1 MSVDA
6 RVRDLVLRAQELQ
19 AQGLPVDPAELCRDC
34 PDLREAFLQ
43 ALGAAHCM
51 GRPPNTTGAEGA
63 SGVAAPAGPP
73 AAPPAVPGYEILGE
87 LGRGGMGVVYQARQV
102 RLNRLVAL
110 KMILA
115 GGHAGEAELARFRIE
130 AEAIA
135 RLQHPHIVQIHEVG
149 EYEGRPYLA
158 LEFCPG
164 GSLEGKLGGT
174 PLPPHEAGRLVETL
188 ARAMHAAH
196 RRHVLHRDL
205 KPANVLLLE
214 DGTPKVTDF
223 GLAKKLDEGGQTQT
237 GAVIG
242 TPSYMA
248 PEQAEGRKDVGAAAD
263 VYALG
268 AILYECLTG
277 RPPFKA
283 ATPFDTLLQVVGE
296 EPVPPRRLNPEVPRD
311 LETVCLRCL
320 EKQPAKRYATAEAL
334 AEDLRRFGAGEPVT
348 ARPAGRLGRAVKW
361 ARRKPAAAALVGVS
375 AAGAL
380 LLAAVVAW
388 FLAVLSQRN
397 RDLAEG
403 NRNLAAAG
411 EKLARERDKAGE
423 LLDRTRRVLMTT
435 QLLRVASI
443 HRENPVQ
450 ALELL
455 EDPDACPPELRDDF
469 AWRYYRGQC
478 QRWRLRWE
486 WPQGAIDAV
495 AVSPDGKLLAT
506 SRGKVIK
513 LWELNTGKP
522 VRSLEGHTR
531 RVTRLAF
538 APDSRVLASG
548 AQDVRPNWGWEK
560 VPVGQVD
567 TEVKVWHVAGEK
579 PRFESTT
586 KGGDIAALAFSA
598 DGKALAA
605 GYWPRPARVWE
616 VDSWRELAHLA
627 EVGAYVALS
636 PDGKQI
642 AAEVGA
648 RLEVWDVGKK
658 QRARTFPLSRVLAM
672 AGANVAFTAGGT
684 GLATVPRW
692 GASGELHLW
701 DLRTG
706 KAQHLVSPVL
716 PEAGAATLIS
726 GYEPF
731 ALHHVAAAPD
741 GKSLVTLSSNSTA
754 TVWDAEGGRE
764 QVAIQGTLG
773 QVVAVSFTDGGR
785 GVAVVQRSTRT
796 GEATT
801 TLRVWS
807 LAPRPE
813 RLLLPDARGVAFLPG
828 DKGLVTAHGDKL
840 KRVDPDTGREE
851 VLAEGLKDR
860 PLVFAGSPDGK
871 ALAFVSTAGKGM
883 SITVWDVPSR
893 RPRFTPEGDF
903 LAFRFSPDGT
913 GVVLSREDGV
923 RLLDAKTGA
932 ETRRIPTARGEM
944 GFAEFA
950 PDGHTLATGTATK
963 PLQLCDLR
971 TGRVRRTL
979 SQPLVPLRYLPD
991 NNLLV
996 ALRPGEPRVLTLWDL
1011 GKDREHFPLGKVH
1024 GDMVFVDFTAD
1035 GKALA
1040 TAGVGR
1046 DVVVWDTA
1054 TGQARLKFPVTE
1066 LGTVAFSPDGRF
1078 LAFAGFSD
1086 NGSVRVWDTRPI
1098 EETVI
1103 RPGR

>member
-1 MSVDA
+1 V
-6 RVRDLVLRAQELQ
+6 
-19 AQGLPVDPAELCRDC
+19 
-34 PDLREAFLQ
+34 
-43 ALGAAHCM
+43 
-51 GRPPNTTGAEGA
+51 
-63 SGVAAPAGPP
+63 
-73 AAPPAVPGYEILGE
+73 
-87 LGRGGMGVVYQARQV
+87 
-102 RLNRLVAL
+102 
-110 KMILA
+110 
-115 GGHAGEAELARFRIE
+115 
-130 AEAIA
+130 
-135 RLQHPHIVQIHEVG
+135 
-149 EYEGRPYLA
+149 
-158 LEFCPG
+158 
-164 GSLEGKLGGT
+164 
-174 PLPPHEAGRLVETL
+174 
-188 ARAMHAAH
+188 
-196 RRHVLHRDL
+196 
-205 KPANVLLLE
+205 
-214 DGTPKVTDF
+214 
-223 GLAKKLDEGGQTQT
+223 
-237 GAVIG
+237 
-242 TPSYMA
+242 
-248 PEQAEGRKDVGAAAD
+248 
-263 VYALG
+263 
-268 AILYECLTG
+268 
-277 RPPFKA
+277 
-283 ATPFDTLLQVVGE
+283 
-296 EPVPPRRLNPEVPRD
+296 
-311 LETVCLRCL
+311 
-320 EKQPAKRYATAEAL
+320 
-334 AEDLRRFGAGEPVT
+334 
-348 ARPAGRLGRAVKW
+348 GRAVKW
-361 ARRKPAAAALVGVS
+361 ARRKPAAAALVGGS

-388 FLAVLSQRN
+388 FLTVLSQRN
-397 RDLAEG
+397 RDLIEG
-403 NRNLAAAG
+403 NRNLTAAG
-411 EKLARERDKAGE
+411 KELARERDKAGE

-435 QLLRVASI
+435 QLLRVASLY
-443 HRENPVQ
+443 RENPVQ
-450 ALELL
+450 ALALL
-455 EDPDACPPELRDDF
+455 EDPDGCPPEWHDDF

-478 QRWRLRWE
+478 RRWRLTWE

-522 VRSLEGHTR
+522 VRSLAGHTR

-548 AQDVRPNWGWEK
+548 AQDVRPNWGSEK

-598 DGKALAA
+598 DGKTLAA
-605 GYWPRPARVWE
+605 GYWPRSARVWE
-616 VDSWRELAHLA
+616 VDSGRELAHLA

-636 PDGKQI
+636 PDGKQV

-658 QRARTFPLSRVLAM
+658 QRVRTFPLSRVLAM
-672 AGANVAFTAGGT
+672 AGVNVAFTAGGT

-692 GASGELHLW
+692 GHSGEIHLW

-716 PEAGAATLIS
+716 PAGGAPSLIS

-731 ALHHVAAAPD
+731 APHHVAAAPD
-741 GKSLVTLSSNSTA
+741 GKSLVTLSINSSTA

-764 QVAIQGTLG
+764 QVAIEGQGPL
-773 QVVAVSFTDGGR
+773 VVAVSFTDGGR
-785 GVAVVQRSTRT
+785 GVAVVQRYPRV

-813 RLLLPDARGVAFLPG
+813 HLLLPGARGVAFLPG
-828 DKGLVTAHGDKL
+828 GKGLVTAHGDKL

-851 VLAEGLKDR
+851 ALAEGLMDR
-860 PLVFAGSPDGK
+860 PPVLGKDGLPIRAPAGDGPRVLGASPDGK
-871 ALAFVSTAGKGM
+871 AVLSTDGKEG

-893 RPRFTPEGDF
+893 RPRFTAEGYP
-903 LAFRFSPDGT
+903 LSFRFSPDGT
-913 GVVLSREDGV
+913 GVVLLRKDGV
-923 RLLDAKTGA
+923 WLLDAKTGA
-932 ETRRIPTARGEM
+932 ETRRILPAGDGA
-944 GFAEFA
+944 GFPAFAPA
-950 PDGHTLATGTATK
+950 PDGHTLATGTGTK

-996 ALRPGEPRVLTLWDL
+996 ALRPGEPPVLTLWDL

-1024 GDMVFVDFTAD
+1024 LAMAYVDLTAD

-1040 TAGVGR
+1040 TSGVGR
-1046 DVVVWDTA
+1046 DVEVWDTA

-1066 LGTVAFSPDGRF
+1066 LGRVAFSPDGRF
-1078 LAFAGFSD
+1078 LACAGSGD